1 MKINVPNLLTIIR
14 IFMAPIFLVFLMAE
28 NLPHHF
34 LWAFIIFVAASITD
48 FVDGNLARKNNQVT
62 NLGKLLDPLADKML
76 TTAALLGFMKFG
88 LCNIWVLMIV
98 LTREFTVTGLRM
110 IATVQNVV
118 IPANIWGK
126 IKTVT
131 QMVLSSVIILLAD
144 IRFVP
149 FQHLIPASNIAMWV
163 IAAITFVSGAIYVV
177 QAVKVIDFSK

>member
-149 FQHLIPASNIAMWV
+149 FQYLIPASNIAMWV

>member
-14 IFMAPIFLVFLMAE
+14 IFLSPVFLVFLNTATI
-28 NLPHHF
+28 PHHYM
-34 LWAFIIFVAASITD
+34 WALIIFTVASITD
-48 FVDGNLARKNNQVT
+48 CVDGTLARKHNQIT

-88 LCNIWVLMIV
+88 LCSIWVLMIV
-98 LTREFTVTGLRM
+98 LTREFTVTGIRM

-118 IPANIWGK
+118 IPANVWGK

-131 QMVLSSVIILLAD
+131 QMVLSGAVMLFAEIDVLSEST
-144 IRFVP
+144 FV
-149 FQHLIPASNIAMWV
+149 LASNIAMWI
-163 IAAITFVSGAIYVV
+163 IAAFTLISGIIYVI